1 MKKLLIALL
10 ALVMVAGCS
19 STPATNTPATDG
31 GNGTVTSGD
40 YTYVYTADLAS
51 MDYVVTQNA
60 TDHELNANFVDGLLE
75 NDNKGNYV
83 PALAESW
90 EANEDSTVWTFH
102 IRKGV
107 QWVTNTGE
115 VYDEVKAQDFVTGLR
130 HAAEFNS
137 QTIGLVQTSIKN
149 LDAYINGQVAW
160 DEVGVK
166 ALDDYTLEYTL
177 EAPESYFDTK
187 TTYSILFPINQ
198 EFLESKGEG
207 CKLGAADVNNCK
219 FGDASAYDS
228 ILYNGGYILVSNVA
242 KSEQK
247 LIKNENYWDAD
258 HVYIKNVTRV
268 YDDGSDP
275 ATTVTGFEN
284 AGYSEAVLLVTS
296 DNFDATLEKYKD
308 NAWNGIQN
316 TYTFGMNFNFNRT
329 NYDHTS
335 KNDAQKADTYKAL
348 QNTNFRL
355 ALKYGMDRISYM
367 AQAMRKD
374 IAAMALRNMECPYNF
389 VLTSDGKP
397 YGDLV
402 TANSTTATDLSEG
415 TDPFYNPEKAME
427 LMKKAEAELTGVTFP
442 IVLDLMVSQEG
453 KTGIAQAS
461 SLKQSIESSLPGYVE
476 INVVLVDDDTYMRSS
491 YTATGPQ
498 DCDWDISTSTGWG
511 ADYMDPK
518 TYLNIWSIKS
528 GDVIETTMG
537 IAKADNPD
545 YNDPA
550 NQAAIKAVGLDKY
563 QELLDAAD
571 AIVSD
576 NDARYEAYAKAEAYM
591 IDNALA
597 FPIQNQTRAVNYKLS
612 RFNPFERSYSM
623 AGISGYKFKNVV
635 IQDAPITVAEY
646 EAAKAAWMK

>member
-19 STPATNTPATDG
+19 SKPTPSTPDNGGEDG
-31 GNGTVTSGD
+31 AITSAD
-40 YTYVYTADLAS
+40 YTYVFATDMQS

-60 TDHELNANFVDGLLE
+60 GDHEINANLVDGLLE

-83 PALAESW
+83 PALAEDWS
-90 EANEDSTVWTFH
+90 ANEDSTVWTFN
-102 IRKGV
+102 IRPGV
-107 QWVTNTGE
+107 QWVTSTGE
-115 VYDEVKAQDFVTGLR
+115 VYDELKAQDFVTGLR

-160 DEVGVK
+160 EEVGVK

-198 EFLESKGEG
+198 EFLEAQGEG
-207 CKLGAADVNNCK
+207 CKLGAADVNTCS
-219 FGDASAYDS
+219 FGNAASYDS
-228 ILYNGGYILVSNVA
+228 ILYNGGYILTSNVS

-247 LIKNENYWDAD
+247 LVKNENYWDAE
-258 HVYIKNVTRV
+258 HVYIQNVTRV

-275 ATTVTGFEN
+275 ASTVNGFEN
-284 AGYSEAVLLVTS
+284 SGYSEAALLVTS
-296 DNFDATLEKYKD
+296 DNFDATLDKYKD
-308 NAWNGIQN
+308 YAYNGLQN

-329 NYDHTS
+329 NYNHTS
-335 KNDAQKADTYKAL
+335 KTTDKEKQDAYNAL
-348 QNTNFRL
+348 QNTDFRL
-355 ALKYGMDRISYM
+355 AMKFGMDRVSYM

-389 VLTSDGKP
+389 VLTSEGKP

-402 TANSTTATDLSEG
+402 AANTTTTDNLTEG
-415 TDPFYNPEKAME
+415 ADPFYNPEKAME
-427 LMKKAEAELTGVTFP
+427 YMKKAEAELDVTFP
-442 IVLDLMVSQEG
+442 IKLDMLVQQNE
-453 KTGIAQAS
+453 KTLVAQAS
-461 SLKQSIESSLPGYVE
+461 SLKQSIEASLPGYVE
-476 INVVLVDDDTYMRSS
+476 INVILADEDTVSRSS
-491 YTATGPQ
+491 YTAVGPE
-498 DCDWDISTSTGWG
+498 DTDWDISTSTGWG

-537 IAKADNPD
+537 IAKADNPSYD
-545 YNDPA
+545 DAA

-563 QELLDAAD
+563 QEMLDAAD
-571 AIVSD
+571 AIVND
-576 NDARYEAYAKAEAYM
+576 NDARYEAYAKAEAFL

-597 FPIQNQTRAVNYKLS
+597 FPIQTQTRAVNYHLAK
-612 RFNPFERSYSM
+612 FNPFERSYSM
-623 AGISGYKFKNVV
+623 AGISVYKFKNLVV
-635 IQDAPITVAEY
+635 GEEAITLADY
-646 EAAKAAWMK
+646 TAAREAWMK